1 MLNILFYSKD
11 PEINYKISKK
21 SFILYLA
28 FITLLFPILCVL
40 KNVYISFVICLV
52 LLVIGIIELNI
63 AKRMVNVNELKCLE
77 AYKKGKIVNIISKV
91 ILMVIVLLI
100 YT

>member
-1 MLNILFYSKD
+1 MLNILFYSED

-21 SFILYLA
+21 SFLLYLV

-52 LLVIGIIELNI
+52 LLIVGIVELNI
-63 AKRMVNVNELKCLE
+63 AKRMVNISELKCLE
-77 AYKKGKIVNIISKV
+77 AYKKGKIINIISKI
-91 ILMVIVLLI
+91 ILIITIFIMYI
-100 YT
+100 